1 MNIIKALVT
10 KMLLCALCVHVHNYV
25 ITGLL
30 IDILQEYTEEI
41 DRLKKDLVATRD
53 KNGIFLSPENYLW
66 VVCVS
71 V

>member
-10 KMLLCALCVHVHNYV
+10 KMPLCALCVHVHKYV

-53 KNGIFLSPENYLW
+53 KNGIFLSPENYL
-66 VVCVS
+66 
-71 V
+71 